1 MADNNRGKNPNSKA
15 NLMKGS
21 NLPKLMLSD
30 GPSQRLANNI
40 LNEEVEYNG
49 ERMTA
54 REAILR
60 NQLDQALDGD
70 LRACQFLIELAGRN
84 EQAETTIKTATMNP
98 LEQLQGMMRQ
108 SKVDD
113 QRKKTNRERI

>member
-1 MADNNRGKNPNSKA
+1 
-15 NLMKGS
+15 MKGS

-113 QRKKTNRERI
+113 RRKKTNRERS